1 MWILLYNKPETVCVL
16 LYMCLYGIKY
26 FLWIFIKQ
34 NITEVNGRNNMLEIM
49 LEDANRLVTFY
60 QTKEKSLIE
69 GEC

>member
-1 MWILLYNKPETVCVL
+1 
-16 LYMCLYGIKY
+16 MCPYGIKY

-34 NITEVNGRNNMLEIM
+34 NITEVNGRNSMLEIM
-49 LEDANRLVTFY
+49 LEDANRLVKFY